1 MPNGGDPVKLES
13 KLYVA
18 GHCLSFA
25 AATFEGD
32 PWKLARYP
40 AICARIRH
48 PDHGHILFDTGY
60 SQAFFTQTRR
70 FPARFYRMA
79 TPVRLTQGESLA
91 GQLAAE
97 GIEAADVGHVILSHF
112 HADHVGGLLDFPEA
126 TIISDTGGYACL
138 RDLGGMSAVR
148 KGFVH
153 GLIPSDFDKRFR
165 GILHR
170 RQVRLGEE
178 MQPFRTGYDIFG
190 DGSIIAVYL
199 EGHARHQF
207 GILFDDSVHGPT
219 FLCAD
224 AAWSRKAIREN
235 RGPGRIGDMA
245 VDDVQATQSTL
256 GRLHEL
262 HKLNPGLRIVPSH
275 CQEVWAEIRGETHV

>member
-1 MPNGGDPVKLES
+1 MKLES

-32 PWKLARYP
+32 PWTLARYP

-48 PDHGHILFDTGY
+48 PEHGHILFDTGY
-60 SQAFFTQTRR
+60 SRAFFTHTRH
-70 FPARFYRMA
+70 FPSRLYRMA
-79 TPVRLTQGESLA
+79 TPVRLAKGESLTE
-91 GQLAAE
+91 QLAAE
-97 GIEAADVGHVILSHF
+97 GIQAGEVGRVILSHF
-112 HADHVGGLLDFPEA
+112 HADHVGGLLDFPAA
-126 TIISDTGGYACL
+126 TIISDTVGYAYL
-138 RDLGGMSAVR
+138 RELRGLSAVR

-153 GLIPSDFDKRFR
+153 GLIPSDFDSRFQ

-178 MQPFRTGYDIFG
+178 MQPFRIGYDLFD
-190 DGSIIAVYL
+190 DGSILAVYL
-199 EGHARHQF
+199 EGHARHQV
-207 GILFDDSVHGPT
+207 GVLFDDMDFGPT

-235 RGPGRIGDMA
+235 TGPGRIGYMA

-275 CQEVWAEIRGETHV
+275 CQEVWAEITGGSHV